1 MRTILPSSASPN
13 KGDSSI
19 TQSSNSDADIGVG
32 RISFEACAWT
42 SLSSATAPLK
52 SVPMDRNVPPFTLSA
67 SVFVSRP
74 TFSCTYAR
82 GVVRRAVPWD
92 PGSAT
97 RSHPPTVSYFGM
109 SLALNRYNTIALLRL
124 QLRCLAYPSL
134 ISPLHLCTTFCC
146 GQYIITT
153 VAIVASS
160 CHRCRA
166 IRNEHNLYHH
176 QHRLQLCLHLGVRR
190 ARLSG
195 CGRRSPL

>member
-32 RISFEACAWT
+32 RTSFGAGAWT
-42 SLSSATAPLK
+42 SSLSATVPSLK
-52 SVPMDRNVPPFTLSA
+52 SVPMDRNVPHFTLSA
-67 SVFVSRP
+67 SAFASRS
-74 TFSCTYAR
+74 TFSCAYAR
-82 GVVRRAVPWD
+82 GAVRRAVPRD
-92 PGSAT
+92 PGPAT
-97 RSHPPTVSYFGM
+97 RSHPPTVSYFFGM
-109 SLALNRYNTIALLRL
+109 PLALNLYNTIALLRL

-160 CHRCRA
+160 FHRHCST
-166 IRNEHNLYHH
+166 RN
-176 QHRLQLCLHLGVRR
+176 
-190 ARLSG
+190 
-195 CGRRSPL
+195 